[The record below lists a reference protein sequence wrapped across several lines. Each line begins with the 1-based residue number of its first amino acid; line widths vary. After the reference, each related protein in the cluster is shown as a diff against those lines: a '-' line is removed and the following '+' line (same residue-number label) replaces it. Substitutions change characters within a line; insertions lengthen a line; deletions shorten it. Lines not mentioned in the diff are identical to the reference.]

1 MHKAFYSDD
10 IMEFKINHK
19 WSKGKLKDILIDQNK
34 YVLFIEK
41 GEDKLEYQNPILL
54 INNYDAPS
62 LIKKFDENFSPNQR
76 VEFFE
81 ESNNSWTEG
90 IIKTKNNDFYL
101 ISYSTKTN
109 LNNSKILFKNNIR
122 SLTNDRD
129 LLKLDLNKA
138 QGFSLKNFETL
149 SNPKKYAK
157 KFIKKLIKL
166 LNDKIFFVF
175 LNNNFDLFIFSK
187 DNEKE
192 NNIINKDVIDGLID
206 VAVKHFKEMD
216 RENKK
221 LFK

>member
-1 MHKAFYSDD
+1 MQKAFYSDD

-166 LNDKIFFVF
+166 LNDKIFIVF
-175 LNNNFDLFIFSK
+175 LNNNLDLFIFSQ

>member
-1 MHKAFYSDD
+1 MQKVFYSDD

-19 WSKGKLKDILIDQNK
+19 WSKGKLKDILIDQKK

-166 LNDKIFFVF
+166 LNDKIFIVF
-175 LNNNFDLFIFSK
+175 LNNNLDLFIFSQ
-187 DNEKE
+187 DNEQE

>member
-1 MHKAFYSDD
+1 MQKVFYSDD

-166 LNDKIFFVF
+166 LNDKIFIAF
-175 LNNNFDLFIFSK
+175 LNNNLDLFIFSQ
-187 DNEKE
+187 DNEKA

>member
-1 MHKAFYSDD
+1 MQKVFYSDD

-166 LNDKIFFVF
+166 LNDKIFIVF
-175 LNNNFDLFIFSK
+175 LNNNLDLFIFSQ
-187 DNEKE
+187 DNEQE

>member
-1 MHKAFYSDD
+1 MQKVFYSDD

-166 LNDKIFFVF
+166 LNDKIFIAF
-175 LNNNFDLFIFSK
+175 LNNNLDLFIFSQ
-187 DNEKE
+187 DNEQE

>member
-1 MHKAFYSDD
+1 MQKAFYSDD

-166 LNDKIFFVF
+166 LNDKIFIVF
-175 LNNNFDLFIFSK
+175 LNNNLDLFIFSQ
-187 DNEKE
+187 DNEQE

>member
-1 MHKAFYSDD
+1 MKKVFYSDD

-19 WSKGKLKDILIDQNK
+19 WLKGNIKDILIDQNK
-34 YVLFIEK
+34 YILFIEK
-41 GEDKLEYQNPILL
+41 GEDKLEYQSPILI
-54 INNYDAPS
+54 INNCNTAS
-62 LIKKFDENFSPNQR
+62 LLKKFDENFTTNQR

-81 ESNNSWTEG
+81 ESNNSWIEG

-129 LLKLDLNKA
+129 LLKLDLIKA
-138 QGFSLKNFETL
+138 KCFSLKIFESL

-175 LNNNFDLFIFSK
+175 LNNNCDLFIFSQ

-192 NNIINKDVIDGLID
+192 NNMINKNLIDGLID
-206 VAVKHFKEMD
+206 IAFKHFKKMD
-216 RENKK
+216 KENKK

>member
-1 MHKAFYSDD
+1 MQKVFYSDD

-19 WSKGKLKDILIDQNK
+19 WSKGKLKDILIDQKK

-101 ISYSTKTN
+101 ISYSTKAN

-166 LNDKIFFVF
+166 LNDKIFIVF
-175 LNNNFDLFIFSK
+175 LNNNLDLFIFSQ
-187 DNEKE
+187 DNEQE

>member
-1 MHKAFYSDD
+1 MQKVFYSDD

-166 LNDKIFFVF
+166 LNDKIFIAF
-175 LNNNFDLFIFSK
+175 LNNNLDLFIFSQ

>member
-1 MHKAFYSDD
+1 M
-10 IMEFKINHK
+10 
-19 WSKGKLKDILIDQNK
+19 
-34 YVLFIEK
+34 
-41 GEDKLEYQNPILL
+41 
-54 INNYDAPS
+54 
-62 LIKKFDENFSPNQR
+62 
-76 VEFFE
+76 
-81 ESNNSWTEG
+81 
-90 IIKTKNNDFYL
+90 
-101 ISYSTKTN
+101 
-109 LNNSKILFKNNIR
+109 
-122 SLTNDRD
+122 
-129 LLKLDLNKA
+129 LKLDLNKA

-166 LNDKIFFVF
+166 LNDKIFIAF
-175 LNNNFDLFIFSK
+175 LNNNLDLFIFSQ

>member
-1 MHKAFYSDD
+1 MQKAFYSDD

-166 LNDKIFFVF
+166 LNDKIFIAF
-175 LNNNFDLFIFSK
+175 LNNNLDLFIFSQ
-187 DNEKE
+187 DNEQE

>member
-1 MHKAFYSDD
+1 MKKVFYSDD

-19 WSKGKLKDILIDQNK
+19 WLKGNLKDILIDQNK
-34 YVLFIEK
+34 YILFVEK
-41 GEDKLEYQNPILL
+41 GEDKLEYQSPILI
-54 INNYDAPS
+54 INNCNTAS
-62 LIKKFDENFSPNQR
+62 LLKKFDENFTTNQR

-81 ESNNSWTEG
+81 ESNNSWVEG

-122 SLTNDRD
+122 SLPNDRD
-129 LLKLDLNKA
+129 LLKLDLIKA
-138 QGFSLKNFETL
+138 KCFSLNIFESL

-166 LNDKIFFVF
+166 LNDKIFLVF
-175 LNNNFDLFIFSK
+175 LNNNFDLFIFSQ

-192 NNIINKDVIDGLID
+192 NDMINKNLIDGLID
-206 VAVKHFKEMD
+206 IAFKHFKKMD
-216 RENKK
+216 KANKI

>member
-1 MHKAFYSDD
+1 MQKAFYSDD

-19 WSKGKLKDILIDQNK
+19 WSKGNLKDILIGQNK

-41 GEDKLEYQNPILL
+41 GEDKLEHQNQILL
-54 INNYDAPS
+54 INNYNAAS

-109 LNNSKILFKNNIR
+109 LNKSKILFKNNIR

-138 QGFSLKNFETL
+138 QSFSLKNFESL

-157 KFIKKLIKL
+157 KFINKLIKL

-175 LNNNFDLFIFSK
+175 LNNNFDLFIFSQ

-192 NNIINKDVIDGLID
+192 NNIISQDVIDGLIG
-206 VAVKHFKEMD
+206 VATRHFKEMD
-216 RENKK
+216 KTNKK
-221 LFK
+221 SFK

>member
-1 MHKAFYSDD
+1 MQKVFYSDD

-41 GEDKLEYQNPILL
+41 GEDKLEYQNRILL

-166 LNDKIFFVF
+166 LNDKIFIAF
-175 LNNNFDLFIFSK
+175 LNNNLDLFIFSQ

>member
-1 MHKAFYSDD
+1 MQKVFYSDD

-62 LIKKFDENFSPNQR
+62 LIKKFYENFSPNQR

-122 SLTNDRD
+122 SLSNDRD

-166 LNDKIFFVF
+166 LNDKIFIVF
-175 LNNNFDLFIFSK
+175 LNNNLDLFIFSQ
-187 DNEKE
+187 DNEQE